1 MNRILRNAS
10 ISLKIALA
18 PALAMLGLILVASF
32 GVSNN
37 HRTANAMRDLD
48 TVNVTQLAKANEISQ
63 HLTQLTQKVYQS
75 LTWEAIGWRPEQI
88 KALDDGLQKDLTAF
102 PKSVDATAA
111 DPMIPADQRTVL
123 AQLAKGVHDFAKVA
137 ADTIDMKSAGVVN
150 AASYVTSLDE
160 LDRSNQRLVAG
171 YIQSQLA
178 STHASVS
185 NAEAR
190 VLKQGGIVAL
200 VALAVLVVCV
210 GLSWQI
216 VRAITEPL
224 GSAVQLAA
232 ALASGDLTTHQTDAG
247 RDATGRVLTALDEVG
262 RNLKTL
268 VADIQQTADQIN
280 TASSEIALGN
290 ADLSARTE
298 GSAAALQNAA
308 SSIDRLSAAIG
319 ASADNARNA
328 NRLASD
334 ASSVAREGGAMVA
347 DVVGMMAAINLR
359 ARKIAEINGV
369 IDSIAFQTNILAL
382 NAAVEAARAG
392 EQGRGFAVVASEVRG
407 LAKRSAD
414 AALEIRALIQ
424 SSVEE
429 ITAGADKAQATGA
442 TMNRIVEAIEQ
453 VAQTVAGISSAT
465 TDQASG
471 IGQVNEM
478 VSAMERNTQQNAAM
492 VEQASA
498 ATESLNSQATNLVRL
513 LKHFRIA

>member
-10 ISLKIALA
+10 IGLKISLP
-18 PALAMLGLILVASF
+18 PALAMLGLIFVASL
-32 GVSNN
+32 GMSNN
-37 HRTANAMRDLD
+37 HRTASAMSDLD
-48 TVNVTQLAKANEISQ
+48 TINVTQLAKANEISQ
-63 HLTQLTQKVYQS
+63 HLMQLTQKVYQS

-88 KALDDGLQKDLTAF
+88 KALDDALQKDLAAF
-102 PKSVDATAA
+102 PKSVDAAAA
-111 DPMIPADQRTVL
+111 DPNIPADQRTTISR
-123 AQLAKGVHDFAKVA
+123 LAKGVHAFAKVA

-160 LDRSNQRLVAG
+160 LDRANQQLVSA

-185 NAEAR
+185 SAKAG
-190 VLKQGGIVAL
+190 VLRQGWIVAG
-200 VALAVLVVCV
+200 VAFVVLFVCV

-216 VRAITEPL
+216 VRAIIEPL
-224 GSAVQLAA
+224 GRAAQLAA
-232 ALASGDLTTHQTDAG
+232 SLADGDLRSRQLDAG
-247 RDATGRVLTALDEVG
+247 KDATGRVLSALDEVA
-262 RNLKTL
+262 RNLTTL
-268 VADIQQTADQIN
+268 VSDIQQTADQIS
-280 TASSEIALGN
+280 TASTEIALGN
-290 ADLSARTE
+290 ADLSVRTE

-308 SSIDRLSAAIG
+308 SSIDQLSATIG
-319 ASADNARNA
+319 ASADNARDA
-328 NRLASD
+328 NQLASE
-334 ASSVAREGGAMVA
+334 AARVAREGGAMVA
-347 DVVGMMAAINLR
+347 DVVSTMGAINAR

-392 EQGRGFAVVASEVRG
+392 EQGRGFAVVAAEVRS

-429 ITAGADKAQATGA
+429 ITSGADKAEATGA
-442 TMNRIVEAIEQ
+442 TMSRIVEAIEQ

-465 TDQASG
+465 AEQAAG
-471 IGQVNEM
+471 IVQVNEM

-498 ATESLNSQATNLVRL
+498 ATESLNSQARNLVQL
-513 LKHFRIA
+513 LKHFRVA